1 MKDFFSSPA
10 AVQLEAGN
18 GAISSPENWSSL
30 TAALTDQRFTLTG
43 RALRNGIGVDQ
54 NKAKTLVKYW
64 SISMNHIFLTSLE
77 KNQIKNKEVI
87 IQGGRRERFSIIDRG
102 VKSALQL
109 TGATANEDQMR
120 GKG

>member
-1 MKDFFSSPA
+1 
-10 AVQLEAGN
+10 
-18 GAISSPENWSSL
+18 
-30 TAALTDQRFTLTG
+30 
-43 RALRNGIGVDQ
+43 
-54 NKAKTLVKYW
+54 
-64 SISMNHIFLTSLE
+64 MNHIFLTSLE
-77 KNQIKNKEVI
+77 KEKNKEVI